1 MQLTTTTSHPNPNTR
16 AIRLRHVTC
25 SIRGQP
31 FGLGTTE
38 IGLNYRLRNRLPVP
52 TVPPLPPG
60 AKRTPHVNFID
71 PEFARV
77 VGNAAHPLHDAAAEF
92 YLHLALNHE
101 VRVCV

>member
-1 MQLTTTTSHPNPNTR
+1 M
-16 AIRLRHVTC
+16 
-25 SIRGQP
+25 

-38 IGLNYRLRNRLPVP
+38 IGLNYRLRNGLPVP

-71 PEFARV
+71 PEFLRV
-77 VGNAAHPLHDAAAEF
+77 VENKAHPLHQAAVEF

-101 VRVCV
+101 VCVLAAYVSNSYGVRPSVRTLE